1 MQEQDS
7 IIVEKLK
14 EGDLSAYDALF
25 AKYYPALCLNA
36 FFFLKDDQDAKDIV
50 QALFIDIWEKK
61 LYLFFHRDVKGYLYR
76 AVKNRCLNHMD
87 KQKNMQKR
95 HEVFSGLHVHDQILE
110 DNTAEHYSQLQK
122 GLSTMAAQKRKALEM
137 IYIKGSRYQ
146 EAADEMGISI
156 NSFKTHLKSG
166 LKILRFGLKNNKS
179 S

>member
-7 IIVEKLK
+7 ILVDKLK
-14 EGDLSAYDALF
+14 DGDLSAYDTLF

-87 KQKNMQKR
+87 KQKNRKKR
-95 HEVFSGLHVHDQILE
+95 HEVFTELQDYDDVQE
-110 DNTAEHYSQLQK
+110 DKTGEHYSRLQN
-122 GLSTMAAQKRKALEM
+122 GLAGMAAQKRKALEM
-137 IYIKGSRYQ
+137 IYVKGSRYQ